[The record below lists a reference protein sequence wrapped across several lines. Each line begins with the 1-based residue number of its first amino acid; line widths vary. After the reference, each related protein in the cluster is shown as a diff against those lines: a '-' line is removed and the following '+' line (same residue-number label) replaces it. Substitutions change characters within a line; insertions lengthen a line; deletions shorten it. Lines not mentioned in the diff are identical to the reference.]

1 MRAPHPCGRRT
12 PGLTK
17 LCFVR
22 WPTVHRRCLRACL
35 AGLLLLAQLSMAAYA
50 CPRLAAPV
58 SAITQ
63 AATQAAA
70 MADMP
75 GCTGDMA
82 AMDLD
87 QPLLCKAH
95 CEAGLQ
101 SLNSG
106 AALADAPPAVAL
118 PAALLVVLDVAQAA
132 ERAAAMPP
140 GLPTGPPAGTPPLY
154 LSLLVLRN

>member
-1 MRAPHPCGRRT
+1 
-12 PGLTK
+12 
-17 LCFVR
+17 
-22 WPTVHRRCLRACL
+22 
-35 AGLLLLAQLSMAAYA
+35 MAAYA
-50 CPRLAAPV
+50 CPRLAAPA

-63 AATQAAA
+63 AASLAAAQTAA

-82 AMDLD
+82 AMDAD

-101 SLNSG
+101 SLNSN